1 MDAGIFKRLNS
12 LKGLAVHP
20 EPRISMDVL
29 EKLLPRAQGL
39 VVRSR
44 TKVMASL
51 LERAPGL
58 KYVVR
63 AGEGTDNIDKEA
75 CGMRGVRV
83 SNTPGANGN
92 AAAEHT
98 LALMMTVLRHTALAH
113 RSVMDG
119 KWEKHLFMGLELAHK
134 TVGLVGLGKIGF
146 LVAKRLSGFDP
157 NILFFDPAV
166 TESPLPYARK
176 LPSME
181 EVFRASD
188 VVSLHMPLN
197 RETEGMVN
205 ASVLKAMPPHAIF
218 VNTSRGGIV
227 DEKALYEVLA
237 AGSIRGAGVDVFSEE
252 PLRADSPLRRLDN
265 IVLTPHLGGSTEEAQ
280 VRAGEMALRQMEE
293 FFFRGNCLHEV
304 TS

>member
-1 MDAGIFKRLNS
+1 MDAGIFKRLHS

-20 EPRISMDVL
+20 EPRVSMDVL
-29 EKLLPRAQGL
+29 KALLPRAQGL

-44 TKVMASL
+44 TKVTASL
-51 LERAPGL
+51 LEKASGL
-58 KYVVR
+58 KYVIR
-63 AGEGTDNIDKEA
+63 AGEGTDNIDKTA
-75 CGMRGVRV
+75 CGMRGVRI

-98 LALMMTVLRHTALAH
+98 LALIMTVLRHTALAH
-113 RSVMDG
+113 GSVMDG

-134 TVGLVGLGKIGF
+134 TVGLVGLGKIGL

-166 TESPLPYARK
+166 TESPWPYARK

-205 ASVLKAMPPHAIF
+205 ASVLKAMPSHAIF
-218 VNTSRGGIV
+218 INVSRGGIV
-227 DEKALYEVLA
+227 DEKDLYEVLA
-237 AGSIRGAGVDVFSEE
+237 AGRIRGAGVDVFSEE

-280 VRAGEMALRQMEE
+280 VRAGEMALRQIEE
-293 FFFRGNCLHEV
+293 FFFRGHCLHEV
-304 TS
+304 TI